1 VRRWEPLLAPSVLVW
16 VGLFAA
22 PFAWAAQHVAG
33 VQLTISQ
40 CHDNANGP
48 AWDVPVH
55 PIVIATT
62 AVAAGVAVLGGL
74 AAINAWR
81 ATREAEEDDAPPPGR
96 IHFLAV
102 IGMTITPLFLA
113 IILMSGL
120 GSIFLPV
127 CVQS

>member
-1 VRRWEPLLAPSVLVW
+1 MW

-22 PFAWAAQHVAG
+22 PAAWALQHVSGIELQYA
-33 VQLTISQ
+33 Q
-40 CHDNANGP
+40 CHDNTPGP
-48 AWDVPVH
+48 DFGLNADPWALT
-55 PIVIATT
+55 ITI
-62 AVAAGVAVLGGL
+62 VAATIAILGGL
-74 AAINAWR
+74 AAVAAWR
-81 ATREAEEDDAPPPGR
+81 ATREADDDDAPPAGR

-120 GSIFLPV
+120 GQVFLPS